1 MRLFLLDFSV
11 WLFFHLT
18 ISLGLIKLPDRFFAS
33 DHPLNELFKERTFE
47 KNGRF
52 WKDKVKVHKWKDKL
66 PDGASLFH
74 AGYKKK
80 ELQNNDV
87 DTIRIFIKET
97 KRAELTH
104 WLLMLP
110 APFFFLWNP
119 VWAGWAMIA
128 YALLVNIPF
137 IIIQRY
143 NRIRLNRINKRKQT
157 YTDKK

>member
-1 MRLFLLDFSV
+1 MRLFLLDLGV
-11 WLFFHLT
+11 WLFLHLT
-18 ISLGLIKLPDRFFAS
+18 ISLGLIKLPDRFLS
-33 DHPLNELFKERTFE
+33 GSHLLYELFKERSFE
-47 KNGRF
+47 KNGKF

-80 ELQNNDV
+80 ELQNNDIY
-87 DTIRIFIKET
+87 TIRVFIKET

-104 WLLMLP
+104 WLLIVP

-119 VWAGWAMIA
+119 VWAGWVMIV
-128 YALLVNIPF
+128 YALLVNVPF
-137 IIIQRY
+137 IMIQRY
-143 NRIRLNRINKRKQT
+143 NRIRLTRIEKKRQT

>member
-1 MRLFLLDFSV
+1 MMQLLLLDIFA

-18 ISLGLIKLPDRFFAS
+18 ISLGLIKLPDRFFMS
-33 DHPLNELFKERTFE
+33 GHTLNNLFKERDIEADGKIWKE
-47 KNGRF
+47 KLN
-52 WKDKVKVHKWKDKL
+52 VHKWKDKL

-80 ELQNNDV
+80 KLQSYDLS
-87 DTIRIFIKET
+87 TIETFIKET

-104 WLLMLP
+104 WLLMVP

-119 VWAGWAMIA
+119 VWAGWIMII
-128 YALLVNIPF
+128 YAVLVNVPF

-143 NRIRLNRINKRKQT
+143 NRIRLNRIKKRISSI
-157 YTDKK
+157 